1 MKWTI
6 KQASKETGLSTDTLR
21 YYEKEKIIVP
31 KRHENGYRYYNEDD
45 IFILKIIVVMKYAHF
60 TLYEIKSMVKLF
72 EQEPAEACNED
83 CNEAGKQILSS
94 KIVELEQKMMNYK
107 HITMLMKELLPLID
121 NIDNTQESIEYIDGF
136 IEKIFN
142 NVKNMGG

>member
-1 MKWTI
+1 MTLSI
-6 KQASKETGLSTDTLR
+6 KQTAVKTGLSTDTLR
-21 YYEKEKIIVP
+21 YYEKMGIISS
-31 KRHENGYRYYNEDD
+31 KRHENGYRYYDEYDVSL
-45 IFILKIIVVMKYAHF
+45 LKIIVVMKYAHF